1 MFILWLTAVPA
12 CCTAATSAIGRW
24 KKLRKAVGEPIYGEK
39 TVLAGMVQLA
49 ATGVRG
55 LPREPL
61 PLNLMPPPPSVD
73 PVRQCLSCV
82 FLQPAFTPSLRRVQ
96 DCWRA
101 RRYEATVTI
110 DVDSQSIV
118 RTKLCPQMPTDF
130 SLTLRVMT

>member
-1 MFILWLTAVPA
+1 MFIHVLWLTAVPA

-73 PVRQCLSCV
+73 PVRQ
-82 FLQPAFTPSLRRVQ
+82 R
-96 DCWRA
+96 
-101 RRYEATVTI
+101 
-110 DVDSQSIV
+110 
-118 RTKLCPQMPTDF
+118 
-130 SLTLRVMT
+130 LRVEALREGRKLISWQSGIISRQSGIRSW

>member
-1 MFILWLTAVPA
+1 MPA

-73 PVRQCLSCV
+73 PVRRQRLRVCLR
-82 FLQPAFTPSLRRVQ
+82 LALKLPVQ

-101 RRYEATVTI
+101 RRYEAIVTL
-110 DVDSQSIV
+110 DVDSQSMV
-118 RTKLCPQMPTDF
+118 RTDPSASQWSGPIEQL
-130 SLTLRVMT
+130 